1 MTRSVSS
8 VTILIV
14 KGVLSRGFKQ
24 KLAWQ
29 VQGAARILLFLRP
42 SEESE
47 VGEVIGRVVREKG
60 SSGRA
65 FSSAVRTCFGS
76 K

>member
-1 MTRSVSS
+1 MNRLVSS
-8 VTILIV
+8 VTVLIV

-24 KLAWQ
+24 ELAWQ

-42 SEESE
+42 SEERE

-65 FSSAVRTCFGS
+65 FSSAVRTCIGC

>member
-1 MTRSVSS
+1 MNRSVSS
-8 VTILIV
+8 VTVLIV
-14 KGVLSRGFKQ
+14 KAVLSRGFKQ
-24 KLAWQ
+24 EPAWQ

-42 SEESE
+42 SEERE

-65 FSSAVRTCFGS
+65 FSSAVRTCVGC

>member
-1 MTRSVSS
+1 MNRLVSS
-8 VTILIV
+8 VTVLIG
-14 KGVLSRGFKQ
+14 KGVQSRGFKQ
-24 KLAWQ
+24 ELAWQ

-42 SEESE
+42 SEERE

-65 FSSAVRTCFGS
+65 FSSAVRTCIGC